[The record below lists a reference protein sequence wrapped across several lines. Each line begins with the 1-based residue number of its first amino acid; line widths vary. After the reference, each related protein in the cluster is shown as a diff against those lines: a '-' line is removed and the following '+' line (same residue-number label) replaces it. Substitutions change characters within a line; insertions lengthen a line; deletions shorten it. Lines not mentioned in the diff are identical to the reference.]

1 MATGGTKETG
11 PWSGPGVFPSVTYIV
26 PFKAH
31 IILKVEKQQ
40 QKMTNTSE
48 STPYATVLSASD
60 TSSQWV
66 ITHDR
71 GEEINLGG

>member
-11 PWSGPGVFPSVTYIV
+11 PWSGPGMFPSVTYIV

-40 QKMTNTSE
+40 QKMTNTFE
-48 STPYATVLSASD
+48 YTPYATVLSALD
-60 TSSQWV
+60 TLSQWV
-66 ITHDR
+66 ITHDS